1 MNASRWLTLLPC
13 LGLIAG
19 CSKHDGIERAPIT
32 GLLTV
37 QGTPLPGA
45 SVVFTP
51 VKGSQTPGQGAI
63 GISGPDG
70 KFQVV
75 SSRQDDAGI
84 PPGEYSV
91 TVSRL
96 ADPDGTVLSPEAT
109 QADHPLARETVPGP
123 YSGGASPLKVSI
135 PKDGGEIKVDV
146 PAKLIERKPKS

>member
-1 MNASRWLTLLPC
+1 MNSLKWLTLVPC

-19 CSKHDGIERAPIT
+19 CSKHDGLERAPIT
-32 GLLTV
+32 GILTV

-45 SVVFTP
+45 TVLFIP
-51 VKGSQTPGQGAI
+51 VQGSQTQGAGAI
-63 GISGPDG
+63 GTSGPDG

-91 TVSRL
+91 AVSRL
-96 ADPDGTVLSPEAT
+96 ADPDGTILSPEAT
-109 QADHPLARETVPGP
+109 QADHPSARETVPAP
-123 YSGGASPLKVSI
+123 YSGHASPLKVTI
-135 PKDGGEIKVDV
+135 PKEGGEIKVDV

>member
-1 MNASRWLTLLPC
+1 MNALKWLTIVPC

-19 CSKHDGIERAPIT
+19 CSKHDGLERAPIT

-37 QGTPLPGA
+37 QGAPLPGA

-51 VKGSQTPGQGAI
+51 AKGTPGSGAL
-63 GISGPDG
+63 GVSGPDG
-70 KFQVV
+70 KFQVI

-84 PPGEYSV
+84 PPGDYSV

-96 ADPDGTVLSPEAT
+96 ADPDGTVLSSEAT
-109 QADHPLARETVPGP
+109 QADHPNARETIPGP
-123 YSGGASPLKVSI
+123 YSGAASPLKVTI
-135 PKDGGEIKVDV
+135 PKEGGEIKVDV

>member
-1 MNASRWLTLLPC
+1 MNALKWLSIIPY
-13 LGLIAG
+13 LGLFAG
-19 CSKHDGIERAPIT
+19 CSKHDGLERAPIT

-37 QGTPLPGA
+37 QGTPLAGA

-51 VKGSQTPGQGAI
+51 AKGTQGLGAI

-91 TVSRL
+91 SVSRL

-109 QADHPLARETVPGP
+109 QADHPLARETVPAP
-123 YSGGASPLKVSI
+123 YSGAASPLKVSI
-135 PKDGGEIKVDV
+135 PKEGGEVKVEIPV
-146 PAKLIERKPKS
+146 KLLERKPKS

>member
-1 MNASRWLTLLPC
+1 MNAFKWLSILPC

-19 CSKHDGIERAPIT
+19 CSKHDGLERAPIT

-37 QGTPLPGA
+37 QGQPLPGA

-51 VKGSQTPGQGAI
+51 AKGTPGAGAI
-63 GISGPDG
+63 GVSGPDG
-70 KFQVV
+70 KFQVI
-75 SSRQDDAGI
+75 SSRQDDPGI

-91 TVSRL
+91 SVSRL

-123 YSGGASPLKVSI
+123 YSGAGSPLKVSI
-135 PKDGGEIKVDV
+135 PKEGGEVKVDV
-146 PAKLIERKPKS
+146 PAKLIERKPKT

>member
-1 MNASRWLTLLPC
+1 MNAFQWLSIASLLIP
-13 LGLIAG
+13 IVG
-19 CSKHDGIERAPIT
+19 CSKHDGLERAPIT

-51 VKGSQTPGQGAI
+51 AKGTPGQGAI

-96 ADPDGTVLSPEAT
+96 ADPDGTILSPEAT
-109 QADHPLARETVPGP
+109 QADHPQARETVPGP
-123 YSGGASPLKVSI
+123 YSGAASPLKVTI

-146 PAKLIERKPKS
+146 PAKLIEKKPKS